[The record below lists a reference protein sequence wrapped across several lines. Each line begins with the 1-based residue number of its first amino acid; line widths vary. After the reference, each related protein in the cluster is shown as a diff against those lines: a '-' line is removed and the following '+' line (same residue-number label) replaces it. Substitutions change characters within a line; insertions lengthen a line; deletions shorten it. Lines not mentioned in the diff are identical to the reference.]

1 MKLPPTKI
9 YILYKKVGSPK
20 WFCKVFFDEITVEGF
35 LDYKQ
40 IRVEPFFFY
49 LYYITLKEMLE
60 AMHKQEP
67 IEFNTE
73 EIPCT
78 ETDKLY
84 NNGEE
89 KKLVF
94 C

>member
-1 MKLPPTKI
+1 
-9 YILYKKVGSPK
+9 
-20 WFCKVFFDEITVEGF
+20 
-35 LDYKQ
+35 
-40 IRVEPFFFY
+40 
-49 LYYITLKEMLE
+49 MLE

-89 KKLVF
+89 KKLIF